1 MGNANSKIMI
11 GFLAGAAAGVL
22 AGVLFAPDKG
32 TETRKK
38 ISKKSGDVA
47 DSLKHKFND
56 FVDGLKETYATA
68 KENVEDAADKGNM
81 KLNSLKGEAKNA
93 LHS

>member
-38 ISKKSGDVA
+38 ISKKSGEAA

-68 KENVEDAADKGNM
+68 KESVDDAIDKGSFKMNTI
-81 KLNSLKGEAKNA
+81 KGKAKKA
-93 LHS
+93 LQS